1 MNDNKRIVDEI
12 LENGNKLNKA
22 AIATVVRVKGSAYK
36 REGAKMLI
44 DESGN
49 TTGLISGG
57 CLEPDVAEA
66 AKQVIEN
73 GKPVL
78 RRYDMDEDLVWG
90 LGLGCPGTV
99 DIYIEKIN
107 FDKLKLDRSIEN
119 FSENPLIAWLSC
131 VKEEKMGVLATIFDQ
146 SPRSHT
152 GQKQIF
158 VSENY
163 QTVGKLDNNELHQ
176 FVCDFSKN
184 LLQSTN
190 PKSETKTFTLSN
202 GEKVDVF
209 FDVNI
214 PPIELI
220 IFGAGHDA
228 IPLAEFSVRL
238 GFNTTVVDPRSAYLT
253 EARFPG
259 AKRILADASSIPEK
273 VNVSSKSYVVIMN
286 HHLERDINVLKHILN
301 TDARYIGIL
310 GPRSRCQKIFKALQI
325 DDIDQYDH
333 IFNPVGLDIGSES
346 PQEIALSILAEIIA
360 FRNKCAGGFLRE
372 KKRPSVSIMSSS

>member
-1 MNDNKRIVDEI
+1 MNDNKSIVDQI
-12 LENGNKLNKA
+12 LENGNKMNKA

-107 FDKLKLDRSIEN
+107 FDELTLDRSIED
-119 FSENPLIAWLSC
+119 FSKNPLTAWLSC
-131 VKEEKMGVLATIFDQ
+131 VKEEKMGVLATTLDLL
-146 SPRSHT
+146 RSHS

-273 VNVSSKSYVVIMN
+273 VKVSSKSYVVIMN
-286 HHLERDINVLKHILN
+286 HHLERDINVLKHILH

-360 FRNKCAGGFLRE
+360 FRNKRAGGFLR
-372 KKRPSVSIMSSS
+372 KKKDRQLVS